1 MRKMI
6 DIDWSVIKDRLEYI
20 TNQHDRI
27 DSPNYV
33 ERMQYLKTLKN
44 RLMKGERSDDLYE
57 TIINLEC

>member
-20 TNQHDRI
+20 TNQHDVI
-27 DSPNYV
+27 DSPDYL
-33 ERMQYLKTLKN
+33 ERMEYLKTLKN